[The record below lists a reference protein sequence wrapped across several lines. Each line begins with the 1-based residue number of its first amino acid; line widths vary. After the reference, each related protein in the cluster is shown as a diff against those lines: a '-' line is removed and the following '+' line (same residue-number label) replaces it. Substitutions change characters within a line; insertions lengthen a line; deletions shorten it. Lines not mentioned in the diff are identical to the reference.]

1 MPSSSFVVRA
11 GALIAAA
18 AIVSSLMAC
27 SAEPE
32 LKFVSPTMAPVQT
45 IVEACAITG
54 EEVDR
59 LTLETEQRFRDALD
73 QARADIAAGQMPST
87 DALSGTLGE
96 TLTEIEKQISNAEV
110 LTAITQLREAA
121 QGFRDIAQPES
132 ALAVPG
138 YLGSLGSQL
147 NELAQAGKQLKTLC
161 SDT

>member
-1 MPSSSFVVRA
+1 PSSSFVVRA
-11 GALIAAA
+11 GALVAAA

-96 TLTEIEKQISNAEV
+96 TLTEIEKQISN
-110 LTAITQLREAA
+110 
-121 QGFRDIAQPES
+121 
-132 ALAVPG
+132 
-138 YLGSLGSQL
+138 
-147 NELAQAGKQLKTLC
+147 
-161 SDT
+161 